1 MYFMFF
7 KSTVPWNLS
16 LQPHYH
22 LSSHLFFQQDN
33 KKTLKRTR
41 KFLVD
46 GVELSV
52 TTSKIIGD
60 DEKKDEEMRFLRQ
73 VHIAAFF
80 HLILHLGWVNRLF

>member
-1 MYFMFF
+1 MYLFIF
-7 KSTVPWNLS
+7 KSTGLWNPASTPITASVSS
-16 LQPHYH
+16 LPFF
-22 LSSHLFFQQDN
+22 SHLCFHQDN

-52 TTSKIIGD
+52 TTSKIITD

-73 VHIAAFF
+73 VHS
-80 HLILHLGWVNRLF
+80 LQPNSKKEP